1 MGHETSAIS
10 PGLILG
16 TLRDMITGMNFHVH
30 EAQARSARCGRT
42 TLRIILQALALAFYL
57 IATGG
62 YAYTALYV
70 FGDSLS
76 DTGRNPP
83 SAGTNYYLGRYSN
96 GPLWV
101 EYLSA
106 DLGIPYNP
114 SNNFAVSGS
123 TTTDL
128 PAQIAGLKEATG
140 LQTALF
146 TLLSGGNDFIANTST
161 GLVNNAMWGVFI
173 TNTVGNLTNAIGSLY
188 TNGARHI
195 VVGNLANLAQTPVF
209 IEDDFGTY
217 SNLVVSKVN
226 LFNQVLYAAV
236 TNEMQQYAGL
246 RLYLLDDNAGL
257 RDVLSA
263 PATYGFTVTM
273 RGALEDPSLTDK
285 SFNGPGA
292 NYVFWDELHP
302 TTKLNALTATAAFDA
317 VQAELDIVGSG
328 TSFTL
333 EAYNLYPTLPYT
345 IQSSTNLTTWSNYLT
360 FTATSTNSTM
370 TLTNQPGKRGMFY
383 RVSY

>member
-1 MGHETSAIS
+1 M
-10 PGLILG
+10 
-16 TLRDMITGMNFHVH
+16 TGMNFHVP
-30 EAQARSARCGRT
+30 EKRARLARSALT
-42 TLRIILQALALAFYL
+42 TLPTILQALALAFYL
-57 IATGG
+57 TATGG
-62 YAYTALYV
+62 YSFTALYV

-83 SAGTNYYLGRYSN
+83 PAGTNYYMGRYSN

-123 TTTDL
+123 TTADL
-128 PAQIAGLKEATG
+128 PAQIAGLKGATG

-161 GLVNNAMWGVFI
+161 GLVNNAVWGTFI
-173 TNTVGNLTNAIGSLY
+173 TNTVDNLTNAIGELY

-236 TNEMQQYAGL
+236 TNEMQQFSGL

-257 RDVLSA
+257 SNVLSA
-263 PATYGFTVTM
+263 PAAYGFTVTM

-292 NYVFWDELHP
+292 DYVFWDVLHP
-302 TTKLNALTATAAFDA
+302 TTKLDALTASAAFAA
-317 VQAELDIVGSG
+317 VEAELDIVRSG
-328 TSFTL
+328 TNFTL
-333 EAYNLYPTLPYT
+333 DAYNLYPTLPYT
-345 IQSSTNLTTWSNYLT
+345 IQSSTNLLSWSNYLA
-360 FTATSTNSTM
+360 FTATSTNTTL
-370 TLTNQPGKRGMFY
+370 TLTNQPGKREMFY